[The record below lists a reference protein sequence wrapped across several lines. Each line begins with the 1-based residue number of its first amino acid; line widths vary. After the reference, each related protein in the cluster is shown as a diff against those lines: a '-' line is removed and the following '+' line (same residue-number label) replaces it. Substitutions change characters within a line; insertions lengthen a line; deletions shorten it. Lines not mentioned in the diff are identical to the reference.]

1 MTPDEIDAAR
11 VKNAAAM
18 SASRKHHRFAD
29 YIFLYIRIRT
39 VMLLLSGEKMTMQ
52 LALEKA
58 DAAAKKT
65 LEDHKAE
72 EIAIKQATERQELA
86 E

>member
-1 MTPDEIDAAR
+1 
-11 VKNAAAM
+11 
-18 SASRKHHRFAD
+18 
-29 YIFLYIRIRT
+29 
-39 VMLLLSGEKMTMQ
+39 MLLLSGEKMAMQ
-52 LALEKA
+52 VAVEKA

-65 LEDHKAE
+65 LEEYKAE

>member
-1 MTPDEIDAAR
+1 
-11 VKNAAAM
+11 M
-18 SASRKHHRFAD
+18 S
-29 YIFLYIRIRT
+29 
-39 VMLLLSGEKMTMQ
+39 MQ
-52 LALEKA
+52 VAEEKA
-58 DAAAKKT
+58 DASAQKS

>member
-1 MTPDEIDAAR
+1 MLRQCQLLVSIP
-11 VKNAAAM
+11 K
-18 SASRKHHRFAD
+18 RFVLLT
-29 YIFLYIRIRT
+29 IFHT
-39 VMLLLSGEKMTMQ
+39 VMLLLSGEKMAMQ
-52 LALEKA
+52 VAEEKA

-65 LEDHKAE
+65 LEEFKAE